1 MGALTQSM
9 DPLLG
14 RQEEAK
20 DRRVAWRTER
30 RHPVPESG
38 AAGGPEH
45 GVNRVLEGG
54 GQSQALPGPQLL
66 ESRAG
71 G

>member
-54 GQSQALPGPQLL
+54 GQ
-66 ESRAG
+66 
-71 G
+71 